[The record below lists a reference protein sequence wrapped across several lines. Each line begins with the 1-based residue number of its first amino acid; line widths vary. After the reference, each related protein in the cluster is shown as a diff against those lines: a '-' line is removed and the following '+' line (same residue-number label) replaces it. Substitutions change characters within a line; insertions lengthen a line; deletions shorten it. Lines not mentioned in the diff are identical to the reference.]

1 MNIPLNHQLKHLQQ
15 RSLPSKQKDTRHDI
29 APFWSS
35 QWSCTD
41 EMVIKRAI
49 KILNFTG
56 NRIDNRKMIGVGKDS
71 YKFLLHASTLK
82 LLLRMYNFFLPSVN

>member
-15 RSLPSKQKDTRHDI
+15 RSLPSKQKDTKHEI
-29 APFWSS
+29 APFCSS

-56 NRIDNRKMIGVGKDS
+56 NRIDNKKIIGVALVQAA
-71 YKFLLHASTLK
+71 F
-82 LLLRMYNFFLPSVN
+82 